1 MLSNAHFAYK
11 NRSVIVDYRRTLH
24 ADFVYEGLAEDE
36 VLVEIYPY
44 ADDIAIVH
52 AKLDKTW
59 GKVDMALLLKQLD
72 EKLDN
77 EPEVQAY
84 PEF

>member
-1 MLSNAHFAYK
+1 MWHNAHFAYR
-11 NRSVIVDYRRTLH
+11 NHPIIVDYQRTLH
-24 ADFVYEGLAEDE
+24 ADFVYDNLAEDE
-36 VLVEIYPY
+36 VLVEMYPY

-59 GKVDMALLLKQLD
+59 GKVDMTLLLKQLD